1 MANLFSE
8 ACAKIVQFCARKLS
22 RLGKTQQ
29 KLFTKKELSRLSETQ
44 QNFCIMIIL

>member
-8 ACAKIVQFCARKLS
+8 ACAKIVQFCAR
-22 RLGKTQQ
+22 
-29 KLFTKKELSRLSETQ
+29 ELSRLSETQ